1 MKKALLPLLIASL
14 VPAAAFADVTVY
26 GKANVSIQSAD
37 EADEKQTEVVSNAS
51 RIGVKGSEVV
61 NDDLKVI
68 YQFEYQTEVDD
79 GASGNGQTFGQRN
92 IYLGLQGTGGTLIGG
107 KFDTPTKAA
116 QEKIDLFNDLEGD
129 INYLVSGETRANNI
143 VQYTTPAA
151 WGPFAVNV
159 AAVAA
164 ENAANDDG
172 VAGSVTYT
180 TSSFYVALA
189 AEQNVT
195 GQDVDITRLV
205 ARYTV
210 GAFQLGGLYEQ
221 ASFDADGAD
230 EDADAWFVSA
240 KYSIDDQWALK
251 AQYGKG
257 DYDTTEEGFV
267 VNSTGESASIGVD
280 FSMTKNATL
289 YGFYTKESAEVESE
303 EELDDNWF
311 GIGLDLKF

>member
-26 GKANVSIQSAD
+26 GRANVSIQSAD
-37 EADEKQTEVVSNAS
+37 ESDEKQTEVVSNAS

-79 GASGNGQTFGQRN
+79 GSGSNSQTFGQRN
-92 IYLGLQGTGGTLIGG
+92 IYVGLQGSGGTLIGG

-143 VQYTTPAA
+143 VQYTTPSA
-151 WGPFAVNV
+151 WGAFAVNI

-164 ENAANDDG
+164 ENAAADDG
-172 VAGSVTYT
+172 VAGSITYT
-180 TSSFYVALA
+180 TPSLYLALA

-221 ASFDADGAD
+221 ASFDADGSD
-230 EDADAWFVSA
+230 EDADSWFVSA
-240 KYSIDDQWALK
+240 KYNIDDQWALK

-257 DYDTTEEGFV
+257 DYDTTEEGIV

-280 FSMTKNATL
+280 YTLTKNATL
-289 YGFYTKESAEVESE
+289 YGFYTKESADVESDE
-303 EELDDNWF
+303 VKNDNWF